1 MSAFYQAKAMAI
13 IYSGQLL
20 YFAYNTYTNAAMG
33 HDWLR
38 VREIYLLLNLKT
50 DLLNKKLVI
59 TEFIFSAVRNSES
72 LIIFY
77 LSHM

>member
-20 YFAYNTYTNAAMG
+20 YFAYNAYTNAAMG

-50 DLLNKKLVI
+50 DLLNKKI
-59 TEFIFSAVRNSES
+59 SNN
-72 LIIFY
+72 
-77 LSHM
+77 